1 MNLFEH
7 IGKFTKMVGQAF
19 KKPEKWSILF
29 KNIITEIYN
38 IGISSISIVVI
49 FSLFMGAVIVI
60 QTASNIDSPMI
71 PTYSV
76 GFAARQSII
85 LEFSSTMICLILA
98 GKVGSNI
105 ASEIGTM
112 RLTEQIDALEV
123 MGINSINHL
132 ILPKIIATVFF
143 FPFLVII
150 SMGVGLLGG
159 GLIGSSTGIIDMET
173 YVYGLQ
179 YYFEIFS
186 IQYSLFKTLFF
197 AFFMAAIPSYYGYY
211 TNPSG
216 GALEVGKGGTRSVV
230 TSSLVIL
237 IINFII
243 TYFMLL

>member
-1 MNLFEH
+1 LNLFEH

>member
-1 MNLFEH
+1 
-7 IGKFTKMVGQAF
+7 MVGQAF

-230 TSSLVIL
+230 ASSLVIL